1 MADKRKRVDPN
12 IPNEAGDTALSKAA
26 KAQDV
31 PMLELLLADDRTTCA
46 RPFFSPSNQAY
57 DVATISGPRAFRSSA
72 RSDGDASDG
81 DASDARDGD
90 ASDVDARA
98 RRARAALTRS
108 FTTPRRA
115 GAPVR
120 GEEHGSG
127 AFFRSPW

>member
-1 MADKRKRVDPN
+1 MVSERFNR
-12 IPNEAGDTALSKAA
+12 
-26 KAQDV
+26 
-31 PMLELLLADDRTTCA
+31 ELLLVDDRTTCA

-127 AFFRSPW
+127 AFFRYNMGVHPASQRVALVMSAAAPA